1 MTRKETD
8 MASDLDRRKGLPE
21 SQRFLLDL
29 HPRKTWMG
37 HDNLGGLMRF
47 WLSRH
52 DGFREMGAGLDGL
65 ISDFREGGLEA
76 DRFAPLL
83 VRRLQVFLG
92 ELHHHHLVEDHHYF
106 PVFVAAEG
114 RLAPG
119 FELLESD
126 HELIHARLEAVAQ
139 SANGLLE
146 ALQGGD
152 SDKLMRAADA
162 YAGESGRL
170 ISGLMRHLEDEED
183 LIVPL
188 VLERGEEDL
197 GVG

>member
-1 MTRKETD
+1 MTGQDTD
-8 MASDLDRRKGLPE
+8 RTSDLDQRSGLPE

-29 HPRKTWMG
+29 HPRDTWMG
-37 HDNLGGLMRF
+37 HGNLGGLMRF

-52 DGFREMGAGLDGL
+52 DGFREMGQGLDGL
-65 ISDFREGGLEA
+65 ISDFREDRLEA

-92 ELHHHHLVEDHHYF
+92 ELHHHHVVEDHHYF
-106 PVFVAAEG
+106 PVFVAAER

-126 HELIHARLEAVAQ
+126 HELIHARLEAVAH
-139 SANGLLE
+139 SANALLA
-146 ALQGGD
+146 ALRGGD
-152 SDKLMRAADA
+152 RDMLLRAADA

-170 ISGLMRHLEDEED
+170 LSGLMRHLEDEED